1 MEEKDMYD
9 KLNKIL
15 NIETRNKEL
24 LEELSISSILSEIII
39 ESSSFL
45 KKDML
50 LCNNSVSLNKSLNE
64 AISFFKS
71 INLKYS
77 NQVQNI
83 IKNERTNNKPS
94 VLFSKKHFIGNS
106 PIDFSGVDSDGVV
119 YIDYENTVNDI
130 YSIVHEMTHKLSSQ
144 YDTNSRIKNILGEVT
159 TITMELL
166 LEYYLKK
173 EKFDSNVE
181 IEKRNI
187 NRLITTYKDAG
198 CILFEKDL
206 VDLYLK
212 QGFINE
218 NILLNELNNT
228 NKSSNKYEL
237 YSEEGYNYLK
247 DIIENGNLLFRRR
260 QRYVIGLLF
269 ALYVVNEIAYDNSNI
284 LVLDILIDILGK
296 SDLSFDDDVKVLS
309 DILPLLHGGKI
320 DFNVDDINKLKMLYD
335 SRVNARGNYR
345 VF

>member
-1 MEEKDMYD
+1 MDYD

-15 NIETRNKEL
+15 NYETRNKRV
-24 LEELSISSILSEIII
+24 LEELLISSSLSKIIF
-39 ESSSFL
+39 ESSNLL
-45 KKDML
+45 KEDIL
-50 LCNNSVSLNKSLNE
+50 LCDNSVSLNKSLDV
-64 AISFFKS
+64 AIIFFKS

-94 VLFSKKHFIGNS
+94 VLFSKKHFVGSN

-119 YIDYENTVNDI
+119 YIDYENTINDI

-144 YDTNSRIKNILGEVT
+144 YDTNSKIKNILGEVSS
-159 TITMELL
+159 ITMELL
-166 LEYYLKK
+166 LEDYLKK
-173 EKFDSNVE
+173 EKFDSNEE
-181 IEKRNI
+181 IEKKNI

-212 QGFINE
+212 YGFINE
-218 NILLNELNNT
+218 NILLNELNNI
-228 NKSSNKYEL
+228 NKSSNKYDF
-237 YSEEGYNYLK
+237 YSEEGYNNLK
-247 DIIENGNLLFRRR
+247 EIIENGNLSFGKR

-269 ALYVVNEIAYDNSNI
+269 GLYIFDQIKNDYDNISI
-284 LVLDILIDILGK
+284 LDILIDVLGK
-296 SDLSFDDDVKVLS
+296 INLSIDDDISVLS
-309 DILPLLHGGKI
+309 DVLPLMHRGKI
-320 DFNVDDINKLKMLYD
+320 DFNINDINKLKTLYE